1 MWVIGRNTEGEQ
13 EIDLRDGRRKGRNGK
28 EKKRAFRR
36 EEEEEEEKKKK
47 RRVRACVPS
56 NRVCRAEAVMNDLGG
71 AESPREE
78 SLLSASMKR
87 KSS

>member
-1 MWVIGRNTEGEQ
+1 VG
-13 EIDLRDGRRKGRNGK
+13 
-28 EKKRAFRR
+28 
-36 EEEEEEEKKKK
+36 
-47 RRVRACVPS
+47 ACEPS

-71 AESPREE
+71 ADSPREE